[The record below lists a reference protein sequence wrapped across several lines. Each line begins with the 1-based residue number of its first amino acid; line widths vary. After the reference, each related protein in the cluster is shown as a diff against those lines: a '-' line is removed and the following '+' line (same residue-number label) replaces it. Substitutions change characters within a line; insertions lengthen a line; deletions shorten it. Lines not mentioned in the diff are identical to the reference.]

1 MENTNLFFYSFFDRL
16 RKSAGIQLDLT
27 QYYLFLELF
36 IQGHVT
42 SKETLR
48 NTVPKEILR
57 NLCKTLWLMERRYE
71 AAFDALFDEAFDQ
84 ELPRIDIERIDEPN
98 PDHTHGYKPSEPSI
112 EGKDSTETSLPPKDL
127 KPERHKEKPPEEP
140 PTSNLL
146 EVFLNFE
153 EATNQGVSVK
163 SSKSEDYS
171 VKRSDYTYS
180 DDKHLP
186 ISPRRAQ
193 RLLTK
198 LRLTQL
204 TIAGSE
210 LDIQGL
216 VNQRAQEK
224 FIHKILYTQE
234 SVSVQNVILLA
245 DHLRNM
251 TAFENWESFLHD
263 LLSSAPNIE
272 TIQRFYFYS
281 FPVIDEEKQEFIF
294 FKNKNHTTPQNF
306 GHLLNKIN
314 RKSTLVL
321 IFSDAGTYHSTI
333 DFEYV
338 QKWKLFLDV
347 LESKKILT
355 LWLNPLPRDRWEKF
369 SNTASLMSQLVKMFP
384 FDQNGFAEAIKHAN
398 YAITH

>member
-36 IQGHVT
+36 IKGHVK
-42 SKETLR
+42 SKEA
-48 NTVPKEILR
+48 LR
-57 NLCKTLWLMERRYE
+57 NLCKALWLMERRYE
-71 AAFDALFDEAFDQ
+71 AAFDVLFDEAFDQ
-84 ELPRIDIERIDEPN
+84 ELPLIDSEAFDQSDIGQ
-98 PDHTHGYKPSEPSI
+98 THAYKSPEQSVGGDDFTPSLLPQ
-112 EGKDSTETSLPPKDL
+112 KDP
-127 KPERHKEKPPEEP
+127 KPERHREELPEDP

-163 SSKSEDYS
+163 SPKSEHYS

-198 LRLTQL
+198 LRLTQMTL
-204 TIAGSE
+204 AGSE

-224 FIHKILYTQE
+224 FIHKILYTQQ

-251 TAFENWESFLHD
+251 TAFETWEGFLYD

-281 FPVIDEEKQEFIF
+281 FPIIDEEKQEFIF

-306 GHLLNKIN
+306 GQLLNKIN

-321 IFSDAGTYHSTI
+321 IFSDAGTYHSAI

-355 LWLNPLPRDRWEKF
+355 LWLNPLPRHRWEQS